1 MIETVT
7 NEKEIYPLNLA
18 QSGKDLTATGPV
30 WLRRLRSQACDR
42 LAEEGFPS
50 VRDEDWKYTNIA
62 PIARIPFQP
71 ARYELDGLTPDAL
84 DGVPFSDLRCHRF
97 VFVDGHH
104 AAELSSIGPL
114 SDGIKVLSLAR
125 VLKDAPELAE
135 PYLGRYARL
144 EGHAF
149 NALNTAF
156 MRDGAFVYVP
166 KGKLAEELIHLV
178 FLSTARRPAV
188 VSHPRNLIVVE
199 GNSQV
204 TIVESYIGIGSEV
217 YFTNPVTEIIAEE
230 YAVVDHYKL
239 QFESQAAF
247 HVATLQFQQ
256 GRSSSVRS
264 SSIALGG
271 SLVREN
277 LSAVLG
283 GEGAECSLNGLY
295 LVTGR
300 QHIDN
305 HTRIE
310 HAKPHCNSREL
321 YKGILDGRSRG
332 VFHGRILVQKDAQ
345 KTDSKQTNNN
355 LLLSDEAL
363 INTKPQLEIY
373 ADDVKCTHAAT
384 IGQLDRDAIFYLRS
398 RGIGAKAAQSLLVY
412 AFASEM
418 IECIKVGALRAQL
431 DGFLRNWL
439 PRGEFV
445 KEAVER

>member
-18 QSGKDLTATGPV
+18 QSGKDLTAQGPV
-30 WLRRLRSQACDR
+30 WLRRLRSQAGDR

-50 VRDEDWKYTNIA
+50 VRDEDWRYTNIA

-71 ARYELDGLTPDAL
+71 VPYELDGLTPDAL

-114 SDGIKVLSLAR
+114 SDGVKVLSLAR
-125 VLKDAPELAE
+125 VLEDAPELAE

-166 KGKLAEELIHLV
+166 QGKLVEEPIHLV

-199 GNSQV
+199 GNSQA

-239 QFESQAAF
+239 QYESQAAF

-310 HAKPHCNSREL
+310 HARPHCNSREL
-321 YKGILDGRSRG
+321 YKGILDGRSRA

-398 RGIGAKAAQSLLVY
+398 RGIGAKAAQSLLIY

-418 IECIKVGALRAQL
+418 IERIKVGALRAQL
-431 DGFLRNWL
+431 DRFLLNWL